1 MIRILIMIR
10 IVILI
15 GRALIILSSILSTI
29 FKKVI
34 VLGRDVAVQTLLAE
48 LVVDATP
55 SRIGQH
61 LPMIHSKEWPHHRL
75 H

>member
-1 MIRILIMIR
+1 MIRILILIR

-61 LPMIHSKEWPHHRL
+61 LSMIHSKEWPHHRL

>member
-1 MIRILIMIR
+1 MIRVPIMIR

-61 LPMIHSKEWPHHRL
+61 LSMIHSKQ
-75 H
+75 

>member
-1 MIRILIMIR
+1 MIR

-15 GRALIILSSILSTI
+15 GRALIILSSIFSTI

-48 LVVDATP
+48 FVVDATP

-61 LPMIHSKEWPHHRL
+61 LSMIHLRQ
-75 H
+75 